1 LNIFGHVKRIFFEIL
16 PAFIFF
22 FVMFN
27 MLSFSRALILR
38 QYGIVVSA
46 SAIATIGALIM
57 AKVVFLMN
65 RLPFL
70 NLYPRK
76 PLLYNVMLKT
86 VVFSIFALI
95 FLILEEMLRFSIK
108 TGSVSAAWEHLVG
121 DINWPVFWLK
131 QVWFIILIAFYCAA
145 MELAHV
151 LGIDKVKSI
160 FLKSQR

>member
-57 AKVVFLMN
+57 AKVVFHMN